1 MGLGLH
7 SAMPPILQQNTRMTE
22 EVGEEQDDCVTG
34 DPVGFEVFRG
44 MKAIGGWVGGW
55 INGWIGGWVSG
66 WMDAWMDGW
75 MDACMDRWMG
85 KWMDGWVGG
94 WMDGW
99 MHGWMDGHSEFFQR
113 KL

>member
-1 MGLGLH
+1 
-7 SAMPPILQQNTRMTE
+7 MPPVLQQNTRMTE

-66 WMDAWMDGW
+66 WMDGWVDGCMDGCMDGW
-75 MDACMDRWMG
+75 MAT
-85 KWMDGWVGG
+85 VN
-94 WMDGW
+94 
-99 MHGWMDGHSEFFQR
+99 FFNGNSDLLIS
-113 KL
+113 KLSV